1 MKFIVDLTMGR
12 LARWLRIAGYNTVL
26 YNSEKMDGIIE
37 IASKEER
44 VILTRNNILVERNK
58 KLLKE
63 KGIQYLLLTADIVER
78 QLQDTATYFGLNLK
92 ENSFTFCI
100 NCNTPLTSIPKEE
113 TAGKVPDYV
122 HQNYNKFV
130 RCEKCGKIFW
140 GGTHKKR
147 MEERLA
153 KFQG

>member
-58 KLLKE
+58 K
-63 KGIQYLLLTADIVER
+63 
-78 QLQDTATYFGLNLK
+78 
-92 ENSFTFCI
+92 
-100 NCNTPLTSIPKEE
+100 PLTSIPKEE